1 MIMRNVGVE
10 DASIAVKIGGR
21 NINNLQYTDDTTQLA
36 ERKKDLET
44 LLGKVKEESE
54 RYGQYLNIKK
64 T

>member
-10 DASIAVKIGGR
+10 DASIGVKIGGR
-21 NINNLQYTDDTTQLA
+21 NFNNLQYTDDTTQIA

-44 LLGKVKEESE
+44 LLGKVK
-54 RYGQYLNIKK
+54 K